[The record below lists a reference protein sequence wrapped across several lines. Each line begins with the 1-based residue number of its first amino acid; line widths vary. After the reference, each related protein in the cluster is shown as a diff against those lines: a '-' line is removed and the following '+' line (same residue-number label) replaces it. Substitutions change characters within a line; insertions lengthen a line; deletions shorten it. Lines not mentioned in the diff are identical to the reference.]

1 MGTMISVVIP
11 TLNDEAVLGR
21 ALQPLVAAAVAGLV
35 REVIVA
41 DGGSSDAT
49 LEIADDAGCRIFA
62 SAGDSGARAREAAV
76 AARSDWAM
84 ILDPCAQLL
93 PGWERAVQDHLERG
107 SGQSAFMPSLDP
119 DGGSFLVRVGRLF
132 GRGSQAPVMI
142 VLRGP
147 YAAGEPIG
155 PTRKLAARAVILKA
169 AD

>member
-1 MGTMISVVIP
+1 MISVLIP

-21 ALQPLVAAAVAGLV
+21 ALQPLVAGAVAGLV

-49 LEIADDAGCRIFA
+49 LEIADDAGCRML
-62 SAGDSGARAREAAV
+62 AGSGDGVARAREAA
-76 AARSDWAM
+76 ATARSDWVM

-107 SGQSAFMPSLDP
+107 SRQAAFMPALDP
-119 DGGSFLVRVGRLF
+119 DDGSFLGRVRGLF
-132 GRGSQAPVMI
+132 GRGGPAPVL
-142 VLRGP
+142 VATRKG

-155 PTRKLAARAVILKA
+155 SMRKLAARAVILKV

>member
-1 MGTMISVVIP
+1 MISVVIP

-49 LEIADDAGCRIFA
+49 LEVADDAGCRILA
-62 SAGDSGARAREAAV
+62 GAGDGAARAREAA
-76 AARSDWAM
+76 ATARADWVM
-84 ILDPCAQLL
+84 VLDPRAQLL

-107 SGQSAFMPSLDP
+107 SGRSALMPSLDP
-119 DGGSFLVRVGRLF
+119 DGGSFLGRVMSLF
-132 GRGSQAPVMI
+132 GRAGPTPVLIAP
-142 VLRGP
+142 RKG

-155 PTRKLAARAVILKA
+155 PTRKLAARALVLRA
-169 AD
+169 ADD